1 MQTQGWTLLFHD
13 CLVQQLKRLSTAC
26 HRARSSDP
34 EDWPANANVKLF
46 HALSRLMLR
55 IIPVDPG
62 HPGYRQGNTWG
73 EDHRYWCR
81 ARIGRRFRLF
91 FRYDSA
97 SKIIIYAWVNDQ
109 KTLRQAKGKKDPYTV
124 FRKMLHQGNPPD
136 DWDQLLD
143 ESDSEYKIE
152 RI

>member
-1 MQTQGWTLLFHD
+1 MQCQGWTLLFHD

-34 EDWPANANVKLF
+34 EDWLANANVKLF

-55 IIPVDPG
+55 TIPVDPG
-62 HPGYRQGNTWG
+62 HPGYRQGNTLG
-73 EDHRYWCR
+73 EDHRHWYR
-81 ARIGRRFRLF
+81 AKIGRRFRLF